1 MNKNGL
7 ELLSK
12 YRKVIMGFAA
22 LWILVFHEWQMLST
36 PGTTAYE
43 VEWYIK
49 YIGFCGVDIFFVLSG
64 IGMSY
69 ALKKERLLRFYYNR
83 IKRVFVPFLV
93 IASIIATS

>member
-36 PGTTAYE
+36 LGTTAYE
-43 VEWYIK
+43 VGWYIK
-49 YIGFCGVDIFFVLSG
+49 YIGFCIFEKDRCRSG
-64 IGMSY
+64 
-69 ALKKERLLRFYYNR
+69 
-83 IKRVFVPFLV
+83 
-93 IASIIATS
+93 

>member
-1 MNKNGL
+1 
-7 ELLSK
+7 
-12 YRKVIMGFAA
+12 MGFAA

-69 ALKKERLLRFYYNR
+69 ALKD
-83 IKRVFVPFLV
+83 
-93 IASIIATS
+93 